1 MKLIPT
7 PEAIYAIGV
16 AKSIASYMLHVT
28 ALSPSTGEVINSAKL
43 ASSIV
48 DLLSQFISL
57 TRSGSSQP
65 MMLWLEQGTLQ
76 YIDLT
81 PTLNQ
86 KAKAL
91 KGTGYA
97 KILDVGL
104 GNQGHIVIVRDNG
117 SSFILRFDAEIGLAK
132 YVWEFQ
138 DSVGSSYFGR
148 WSLLNHAYIGCF
160 EGQRRLDVRGW
171 YGCSW
176 TTIRRQSILVTQIR
190 G

>member
-1 MKLIPT
+1 MPT
-7 PEAIYAIGV
+7 PDAIYAIGV
-16 AKSIASYMLHVT
+16 AKSFASYMLHVT
-28 ALSPSTGEVINSAKL
+28 TLSPSTGEAINSAKL

-48 DLLSQFISL
+48 DPLSQFISL
-57 TRSGSSQP
+57 TRTGSSQP
-65 MMLWLEQGTLQ
+65 MMLWLEQGALR

-104 GNQGHIVIVRDNG
+104 DNQGHVVIVRDDG
-117 SSFILRFDAEIGLAK
+117 SSLILRFDAEIGLAK
-132 YVWEFQ
+132 SIWEFQ
-138 DSVGSSYFGR
+138 DSVGPYHFGR
-148 WSLLNHAYIGCF
+148 WSLLNHAHIGCF
-160 EGQRRLDVRGW
+160 EGQRRLD
-171 YGCSW
+171 
-176 TTIRRQSILVTQIR
+176 IR

>member
-1 MKLIPT
+1 
-7 PEAIYAIGV
+7 
-16 AKSIASYMLHVT
+16 MLHVT
-28 ALSPSTGEVINSAKL
+28 TLSPSTGEVINSAKL

-48 DLLSQFISL
+48 DPLSQFISL
-57 TRSGSSQP
+57 TRAGSSQP
-65 MMLWLEQGTLQ
+65 MMLWLEQGTLR

-104 GNQGHIVIVRDNG
+104 DNQGHVVIVRDDG
-117 SSFILRFDAEIGLAK
+117 STLILRFDAEIGVAK
-132 YVWEFQ
+132 SIWEFQ
-138 DSVGSSYFGR
+138 DSVGPYYFVR
-148 WSLLNHAYIGCF
+148 WSLLNHVYIGCF

-171 YGCSW
+171 HGCSW
-176 TTIRRQSILVTQIR
+176 
-190 G
+190 